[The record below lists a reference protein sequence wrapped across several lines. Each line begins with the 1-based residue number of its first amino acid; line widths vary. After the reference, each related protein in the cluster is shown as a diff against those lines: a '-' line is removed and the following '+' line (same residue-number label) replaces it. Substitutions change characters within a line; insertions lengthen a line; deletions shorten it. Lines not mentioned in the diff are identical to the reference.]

1 MFSTGVLYETK
12 NWFSRCPR
20 YDIICAAFSFVC
32 HMYSFF
38 STSTFRPVLSYKYAY
53 GRSNNLKSHYTRES
67 GAADMVPGTRIIPG
81 TSSTQSSEKTSACSF
96 VQQPQHGTRNMQHGT
111 HKHTSQKQS
120 SNCKR
125 HFTPYSGETRFVS
138 SHGPRASGH
147 PQSGNGKYDYAVLVV

>member
-96 VQQPQHGTRNMQHGT
+96 VQHATRNTQHAT
-111 HKHTSQKQS
+111 RNTQAHKPKAVIELQAALHTLFRRNPFCQ
-120 SNCKR
+120 
-125 HFTPYSGETRFVS
+125 F
-138 SHGPRASGH
+138 PRATGQRS
-147 PQSGNGKYDYAVLVV
+147 PTIREW